1 MRVVCCALLPFYF
14 VASSEIHSFW
24 VLEELRISMWPSPFS
39 GNRLISVSSTTNA
52 TSFETAS
59 PRERTVWG
67 EKNRLLQEH
76 FYKHRILHG
85 EINPLMTKFCLR
97 IILLS
102 NDLTWQKK
110 KKKCARKKSSRC
122 PFSSCFNSFS
132 YFYCMVRAVLSFKL
146 GKVKTNLRTAVYYI
160 TSLSVHGLCQYTF
173 YMVLDVFSLLH
184 WKLLSSQYPNW
195 HNREVFLLP
204 ESC

>member
-24 VLEELRISMWPSPFS
+24 VLEELRISIWPSPFS

-110 KKKCARKKSSRC
+110 KKNAREKKVLVVPFHPALIRFRTFIAWWERCSR
-122 PFSSCFNSFS
+122 SNWERWKQI
-132 YFYCMVRAVLSFKL
+132 YVL
-146 GKVKTNLRTAVYYI
+146 
-160 TSLSVHGLCQYTF
+160 QYTT
-173 YMVLDVFSLLH
+173 
-184 WKLLSSQYPNW
+184 
-195 HNREVFLLP
+195 LLP
-204 ESC
+204 YLCTVFVSILSIWS